1 MNSMTPAVEEKPD
14 GAPEW
19 MVSFA
24 DMITI
29 MMSFFVIMFAL
40 ATARNEGRKAAA
52 MESIEYRFGPQWR
65 PFVKPGM
72 GFYKNGQPHQGA
84 GGGDGPRR
92 LVLAPQ
98 ADDAAS
104 GRQFGRANIPAA
116 GDLAGL
122 GGSVYFD
129 ELSVDPSDAQ
139 KANLKRIADAA
150 AGKPQKIEVLGHATR
165 RPLPPDCPY
174 RDPWDLAYA
183 RCRRIT
189 DLLTAMGI
197 DPKRIRMGVAGAT
210 EPVPRR
216 DPKAYARQ
224 NSRVNVYLLDIL
236 VTDFAHPGDEAGAV
250 RRSGQR

>member
-1 MNSMTPAVEEKPD
+1 MSFEISAVEEKPE

-40 ATARNEGRKAAA
+40 ATARNEGKKAAA

-65 PFVKPGM
+65 PFVTPGM
-72 GFYKNGQPHQGA
+72 TLGKNGPSYKGVGKGNPPQ
-84 GGGDGPRR
+84 RM
-92 LVLAPQ
+92 VLAPQ

-104 GRQFGRANIPAA
+104 GRQFGRANLPAA
-116 GDLAGL
+116 GDQAGL

-129 ELSVDPSDAQ
+129 ELAVDPGDAQ
-139 KANLKRIADAA
+139 KANLKRISDAM

-165 RPLPPDCPY
+165 HPLPRDCPY
-174 RDPWDLAYA
+174 RDSWDLAYA

-189 DLLTAMGI
+189 DLLVASGI
-197 DPKRIRMGVAGAT
+197 DPQRIRMGVAGST

-216 DPKAYARQ
+216 DPKLYARQ
-224 NSRVNVYLLDIL
+224 NSRVDIYLLDIL
-236 VTDFAHPGDEAGAV
+236 VTDFAHPGDDETTRGPAAK
-250 RRSGQR
+250 

>member
-1 MNSMTPAVEEKPD
+1 MSFATPAVEEKPD

-40 ATARNEGRKAAA
+40 ATARNEGKKAAA
-52 MESIEYRFGPQWR
+52 MESIEYRFGPKWR
-65 PFVKPGM
+65 PFVNPGM
-72 GFYKNGQPHQGA
+72 GLYKDGQPRKGA
-84 GGGDGPRR
+84 GRNVRR
-92 LVLAPQ
+92 LVLTPQ
-98 ADDAAS
+98 ADDDAG

-129 ELSVDPSDAQ
+129 ELAVDPGNAQ

-183 RCRRIT
+183 RCRRVT
-189 DLLTAMGI
+189 ELLAAMGI
-197 DPKRIRMGVAGAT
+197 DPQRIRMGVAGAT
-210 EPVPRR
+210 EPVPRQ
-216 DPKAYARQ
+216 DPRAYARQ
-224 NSRVNVYLLDIL
+224 NSRVDIYLLDIL
-236 VTDFAHPGDEAGAV
+236 VTDFAHPGDEVAA
-250 RRSGQR
+250 RSGEK